1 MTEQQEEFDFIVSG
15 AGSAGCV
22 VAARLSESGKYTVL
36 LLEAGPEDKAF
47 WIGVPLGFPKLF
59 TDPAV
64 NWMLETEPVPEL
76 NGRRIY
82 QPRGKVLGGTSS
94 INGMVYIRGH
104 AQDYDLWR
112 QRGCVGWSYEDVL
125 PYFKMAEDQQRGADP
140 YHGVGGPLT
149 VSDQPVRCELTKAMV
164 EAAQQAGIPYTPDF
178 NGARQEGVG
187 FYQTTTRKNRRLNT
201 ARAYLRPA
209 RRRRNLRIVT
219 GAHATRVLLEERR
232 ATGIEYR
239 TRAGLLTARARR
251 EVILAG
257 GAFGSPHLLQLS
269 GIGPAFHLRE
279 FGIAPKVDLPHVGA
293 NLMDHFQA
301 AMTFRCTKAITV
313 NDMVNSWRRRIAAGV
328 EYVLFKRGPL
338 ATNGVHAGIFTRA
351 DPEHE
356 RPNIQINTTVWS
368 IGGLNSRGPMPHPF
382 PAFTMVPV
390 LLNPCVSGTVRLRSP
405 DPLAA
410 PKISQNFLYE
420 RRDIETM
427 IAAVRIVRS
436 IVRQPALAPYVA
448 GEIAPGVEARSDA
461 EIEGYLRASGTA
473 NLHPVGSCRMGTDDA
488 AVVDPR
494 LRVRGI
500 HGLRVADA
508 SIMPTLPAGNT
519 NAPSIMIG
527 EKASAMILEDA
538 RASSPLGLAA
548 ASCEQAAGT

>member
-1 MTEQQEEFDFIVSG
+1 MTEAQQEFDFIVSG

-22 VAARLSESGKYTVL
+22 VAARLSECGKYTVL

-47 WIGVPLGFPKLF
+47 WIGVPMGFPLLF
-59 TDPAV
+59 ADPEV
-64 NWMLETEPVPEL
+64 NWMFETEPVPEL
-76 NGRRIY
+76 NGRRMY

-112 QRGCVGWSYEDVL
+112 QLGCIGWSYEDVL
-125 PYFKMAEDQQRGADP
+125 PYFKMAEDQQRGADR

-149 VSDQPVRCELTKAMV
+149 VSDQPVHCELTNAMV
-164 EAAQQAGIPYTPDF
+164 EAARQAGIPYTPDF
-178 NGARQEGVG
+178 NGAQQEGVG
-187 FYQTTTRKNRRLNT
+187 YYQTTTRRNRRLNT
-201 ARAYLRPA
+201 SRAYLRPA

-219 GAHATRVLLEERR
+219 AAQATRVLIEERR

-239 TRAGLLTARARR
+239 TPAGLVMARARR
-251 EVILAG
+251 EVILSG

-279 FGIAPKVDLPHVGA
+279 FGIAPKLDLPHVGA

-313 NDMVNSWRRRIAAGV
+313 NDVVNSWSRRIASGV
-328 EYVLFKRGPL
+328 QYVLFKRGPL
-338 ATNGVHAGIFTRA
+338 ASNGVHAGIFTRA
-351 DPEHE
+351 DPADE

-368 IGGLNSRGPMPHPF
+368 IKGMNRRGPLPHPF

-390 LLNPCVSGTVRLRSP
+390 LLNPLASGTVRLKSP

-410 PKISQNFLYE
+410 PKIHQNFLCD
-420 RRDIETM
+420 RKDIERM
-427 IAAVRIVRS
+427 IAAVRIVRT

-448 GEIAPGVEARSDA
+448 GEIAPGGAAQSDA
-461 EIEGYLRASGTA
+461 EIEGYLRASGIA

-500 HGLRVADA
+500 DGLRIADA

-538 RASSPLGLAA
+538 RSLSP
-548 ASCEQAAGT
+548 